1 MSDREFVDYLVRSNN
16 ALGERQVIGL
26 AKIAAFCKDQNLHE
40 LRQGE
45 IKDQCLHEWQIPN
58 EARFV
63 IPLFG
68 NLQIF
73 ISSSIFRKAPGFE
86 RPHAKVESL
95 LSSCRDANGQPVK
108 VSPDFLLSP
117 ATSLTPENLSGAVR
131 SAFDFKFVF
140 LGSDPEA
147 VGGGPAF
154 YLGLGRTK
162 VFR

>member
-1 MSDREFVDYLVRSNN
+1 M
-16 ALGERQVIGL
+16 
-26 AKIAAFCKDQNLHE
+26 
-40 LRQGE
+40 
-45 IKDQCLHEWQIPN
+45 
-58 EARFV
+58 
-63 IPLFG
+63 
-68 NLQIF
+68 
-73 ISSSIFRKAPGFE
+73 
-86 RPHAKVESL
+86 ESL

>member
-1 MSDREFVDYLVRSNN
+1 MPARVADTQRGQVCNSPLWKSSNI
-16 ALGERQVIGL
+16 L
-26 AKIAAFCKDQNLHE
+26 
-40 LRQGE
+40 
-45 IKDQCLHEWQIPN
+45 
-58 EARFV
+58 
-63 IPLFG
+63 
-68 NLQIF
+68 F